1 MKQKIFE
8 KLKQAYSS
16 LGLGDVILS
25 AHSEALA
32 GTNFVTDENIDAVV
46 ASQKAFLESL
56 QKSNDKRVAE
66 AIASA
71 NAKSKKD
78 SEAEIKRLTEELA
91 ALKGAKQVEGMPDWY
106 KTEKEASEKQMK
118 ELLETNKKLM
128 EGLTGLQSENKAMK
142 EAAAQKARMD
152 SIIAKAKELGIPQYR
167 IDEGFMIAPDADESA
182 ITEVLTKVSNNIKA
196 QSLPN
201 RGGAFTMDMVEK
213 PADADVAAVVK
224 AMSH

>member
-8 KLKQAYSS
+8 KLKQAYSP
-16 LGLGDVILS
+16 LGLGDAILT

-32 GTNFVTDENIDAVV
+32 GTNFVTDENIDVVV

-56 QKSNDKRVAE
+56 QKSNDKRVAD
-66 AIASA
+66 AVASA

-78 SEAEIKRLTEELA
+78 SEAEIKRLSDELA
-91 ALKGAKQVEGMPDWY
+91 ALKGAKQVDMPEWY
-106 KTEKEASEKQMK
+106 KTEKEATDKQMK
-118 ELLETNKKLM
+118 DLLEANKKLM
-128 EGLTGLQSENKAMK
+128 EGLTGLQTENKAMK

-152 SIIAKAKELGIPQYR
+152 SIVAKAKELGIPQYR

-201 RGGAFTMDMVEK
+201 RGGSFTVDMVNK
-213 PADADVAAVVK
+213 PSDDDVAAVVK